1 MSRVLL
7 IGAILMLWS
16 QISTAQDNYV
26 SFELNVFDHPK
37 EKEYIQKYEEA
48 PFLLLQAL
56 DPIEAESFNNWDRLL
71 KRLDKRFK
79 KHAGEVRLLSDIFY
93 ITHQLMLS
101 RYETHANF
109 SATLTDGIY
118 DCVTGTGMY
127 ALLLERF
134 DVPYTIIETDE
145 HVYVKGEFD
154 GIPFIMESTF
164 PLEGLIVGLE
174 DVLDFEKKFIG
185 DSDAKEAIRLPSAL
199 AAMPTAVQPSSVFN
213 KIGIKEL
220 AGLQYYNDAV
230 LKFNDKAYQSAYIQ
244 LIKAAYLYPS
254 PRIIDLKEKMEML
267 LGIVVVEDVR

>member
-56 DPIEAESFNNWDRLL
+56 EPIEAKSFKKWDRLL

-109 SATLTDGIY
+109 SSTLTDGIY

-127 ALLLERF
+127 AILLERF
-134 DVPYTIIETDE
+134 KVPYIIIETDE
-145 HVYVKGEFD
+145 HVYLKGEFE
-154 GIPFIMESTF
+154 GVPFIMESTF

-185 DSDAKEAIRLPSAL
+185 DSDPKEAIRLPNVL
-199 AAMPTAVQPSSVFN
+199 GAMSTAVKPSSVFN

-230 LKFNDKAYQSAYIQ
+230 LKFNEKAYQNAYIQ

-254 PRIIDLKEKMEML
+254 PRITDLKEKMEML
-267 LGIVVVEDVR
+267 LGVVVVEDVR